1 MKTQYTKDKTNRL
14 SFRVN
19 DALAEWVG
27 KRAEELGVSPCEYAR
42 AVLFQQMSVEA
53 ALRAVDTK
61 PTVAVNARGK
71 SCGQAKR

>member
-19 DALAEWVG
+19 DALAAWVDS
-27 KRAEELGVSPCEYAR
+27 RAKSLGVSPCEYAR
-42 AVLFQQMSVEA
+42 SVLFQQMAVEES
-53 ALRAVDTK
+53 LRSIDAK

-71 SCGQAKR
+71 SCARGNQ